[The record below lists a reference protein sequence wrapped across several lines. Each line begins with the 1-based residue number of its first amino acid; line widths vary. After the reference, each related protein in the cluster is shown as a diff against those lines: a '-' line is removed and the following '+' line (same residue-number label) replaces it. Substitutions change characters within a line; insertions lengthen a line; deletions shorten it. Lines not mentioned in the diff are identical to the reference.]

1 MYHHNKGLL
10 FYSYNQSD
18 ILNFLFLF
26 LFCLEEAY
34 LGLSNILLDIFLL
47 GLNA

>member
-1 MYHHNKGLL
+1 MHRHNKGLL

-18 ILNFLFLF
+18 ILNSLFY
-26 LFCLEEAY
+26 LEETY
-34 LGLSNILLDIFLL
+34 LHLSNILLDIFLL